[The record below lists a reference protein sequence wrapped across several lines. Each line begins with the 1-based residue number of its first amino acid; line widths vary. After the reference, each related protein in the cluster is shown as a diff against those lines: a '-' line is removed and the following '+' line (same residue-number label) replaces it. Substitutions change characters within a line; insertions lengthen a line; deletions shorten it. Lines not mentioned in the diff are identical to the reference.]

1 MIYIITGPSGV
12 GKNTIIEA
20 MSTDLDFYISV
31 SHTTRPQRESEID
44 GEDYYF
50 ITDKEFKSLVDDN
63 LMIEYEQYG
72 GFYYGTSKKEVLKES
87 NIILLD
93 LEVNGATKLLSQNSD
108 YIGIFID
115 IDDEELISRLKNRGH
130 DDNFIK
136 ERKGPKEI
144 FNILK
149 RKEFASDEILKKY
162 IKTFFQLFARNQW
175 KRERTAPSF
184 HFDDY
189 SLDASSW
196 LRFPILS
203 NNFEEEIDNL

>member
-20 MSTDLDFYISV
+20 MSTDLDFYFSV
-31 SHTTRPQRESEID
+31 SHTTRPQRENEID
-44 GEDYYF
+44 GKDYYF
-50 ITDKEFKSLVDDN
+50 ITEKEFKSLVDDN

-136 ERKGPKEI
+136 ERMELASLQREKKSLYQYHVDNVDI
-144 FNILK
+144 NTSVNQIL
-149 RKEFASDEILKKY
+149 DI
-162 IKTFFQLFARNQW
+162 I
-175 KRERTAPSF
+175 
-184 HFDDY
+184 Y
-189 SLDASSW
+189 SL
-196 LRFPILS
+196 
-203 NNFEEEIDNL
+203 EES